1 MDINEIKQKLHS
13 YRYIEFKIDAVNDR
27 LNNLAS
33 LIDVQRNVK
42 SPIITGMPGS
52 NGVSDP
58 VGEAVEKI
66 IDKYCHEY
74 ARYENELDELFRQKH
89 EIDDMI
95 KLLDSTE
102 KQIVE
107 LKYFK
112 KYKWWM
118 VAQTMNYCDKQCMR
132 ICNSAI
138 KKIQRSLV
146 KT

>member
-1 MDINEIKQKLHS
+1 MDINELKQKLHS

-27 LNNLAS
+27 LHNLAS
-33 LIDVQRNVK
+33 LIDTQRNVK

-52 NGVSDP
+52 YRVSDQ

-74 ARYENELDELFRQKH
+74 ARYENELDELFRHKH
-89 EIDDMI
+89 EVDDLI
-95 KLLDSTE
+95 ECLDSTE
-102 KQIVE
+102 KQIIE

-118 VAQTMNYCDKQCMR
+118 VAQSMNYCEKQCMR
-132 ICNSAI
+132 ISNSAI
-138 KKIQRSLV
+138 KKMHSRAS